1 MFAARLPEHSKTSAT
16 PAAMASVAASVIVI
30 DVVVVSDVS
39 AVPMLTV
46 APPVF
51 SNPVH
56 VGVCP
61 VTQIALCVPPAVNVI
76 VPLLPIAVVVVA
88 FSVIFNGVSPIV
100 VSSTSPSIAVIAD
113 TVLYDVAKLGAASV
127 LETPVVV
134 IAVIVSGFVASS
146 LAVLHVRMTGFWGA
160 VDAAP
165 VNVMV
170 MVSAAMVAVVVA
182 ALTKTSVL
190 SVCVSVQPLSVA
202 GVAAHIDE
210 PVFVKVIH
218 VGAVVVVVCGVHVRI
233 TFDGVVPSVP
243 TPGTCVAEVARVPCV
258 YVM

>member
-1 MFAARLPEHSKTSAT
+1 M
-16 PAAMASVAASVIVI
+16 
-30 DVVVVSDVS
+30 
-39 AVPMLTV
+39 
-46 APPVF
+46 PPL
-51 SNPVH
+51 
-56 VGVCP
+56 
-61 VTQIALCVPPAVNVI
+61 A
-76 VPLLPIAVVVVA
+76 IAVVAVA
-88 FSVIFNGVSPIV
+88 FSTIFDGVRLID
-100 VSSTSPSIAVIAD
+100 VSSTSPSIVVIAV
-113 TVLYDVAKLGAASV
+113 TELYVASTLVVASV
-127 LETPVVV
+127 LETAVALKVV
-134 IAVIVSGFVASS
+134 IAAGFAASS
-146 LAVLHVRMTGFWGA
+146 LAVLHVRTIGFWGA

-165 VNVMV
+165 VNVTV

-190 SVCVSVQPLSVA
+190 PVCVSVQPLSVA

-243 TPGTCVAEVARVPCV
+243 TPVTCVAEVARVPCV